1 MLYDFNGNSLYIS
14 GDITRNLTH
23 NTSLFHVKN
32 SYHYEIITR
41 WFSQNYKY
49 LFGKT
54 NFETTK
60 PETGCHYYDKHSCK
74 LQKLLNSR

>member
-1 MLYDFNGNSLYIS
+1 MLYDFNGNSI
-14 GDITRNLTH
+14 LTH

-54 NFETTK
+54 NFENEK
-60 PETGCHYYDKHSCK
+60 PETGCHYYYKHSCK
-74 LQKLLNSR
+74 LQKLFVEFEIRCRKM